1 MKLQTA
7 IPARR
12 DGTVIVQGLDGQRY
26 VFTKD
31 QDNELSCDV
40 TDDATVAHLLAGKNF
55 WPADERD
62 AEAALK
68 LLDAADDSD
77 GDADFDDDDD
87 GADADGLPQEANTP
101 PQRIAKPGR
110 KPRKAA
116 TPDAG

>member
-1 MKLQTA
+1 MKLQTT

-12 DGTVIVQGLDGQRY
+12 DGTVIVQGLYGQRY

-31 QDNELSCDV
+31 QDSELSCDV
-40 TDDATVAHLLAGKNF
+40 TDDATVAHLLAGKSF

-77 GDADFDDDDD
+77 DDADFDDGDDE
-87 GADADGLPQEANTP
+87 ADGLPQEANTP
-101 PQRIAKPGR
+101 PKSIAKPGR

-116 TPDAG
+116 TPDVG

>member
-40 TDDATVAHLLAGKNF
+40 TDDATVVHLLAGKNF

-68 LLDAADDSD
+68 LLDATDDSND
-77 GDADFDDDDD
+77 DADFDDDDAE
-87 GADADGLPQEANTP
+87 GDGLPQEANTP

>member
-68 LLDAADDSD
+68 MLDAADDSD
-77 GDADFDDDDD
+77 DGSDDDDD
-87 GADADGLPQEANTP
+87 DVDGLPQEANTS

>member
-26 VFTKD
+26 VFAKD

-40 TDDATVAHLLAGKNF
+40 TDDATVVHLLAGKNF

-68 LLDAADDSD
+68 LLDAADEADD
-77 GDADFDDDDD
+77 DTDFDDEDD
-87 GADADGLPQEANTP
+87 GDDAGGLPQEANTP
-101 PQRIAKPGR
+101 PQRIAKSGR

>member
-68 LLDAADDSD
+68 LLDAADD
-77 GDADFDDDDD
+77 ADFDDGDDE
-87 GADADGLPQEANTP
+87 ADGLPQEANTP

-110 KPRKAA
+110 KPRKVTA
-116 TPDAG
+116 TDAG

>member
-77 GDADFDDDDD
+77 DDADFDDGDD
-87 GADADGLPQEANTP
+87 DADGLPHEANTP

-116 TPDAG
+116 THDAG

>member
-26 VFTKD
+26 VFAKD
-31 QDNELSCDV
+31 QDGELSCDV

-68 LLDAADDSD
+68 LLDAADDGDDDSD
-77 GDADFDDDDD
+77 DGEDDADDEF
-87 GADADGLPQEANTP
+87 GGLPQEANTP

-116 TPDAG
+116 ESDAG

>member
-40 TDDATVAHLLAGKNF
+40 TDDATVVHLLAGKNF

-68 LLDAADDSD
+68 LLDAADD
-77 GDADFDDDDD
+77 GDDV
-87 GADADGLPQEANTP
+87 GGLPQEANTP

-116 TPDAG
+116 TIEAG

>member
-40 TDDATVAHLLAGKNF
+40 NDDATVAHLLAGKNF

-62 AEAALK
+62 GEAALK

-77 GDADFDDDDD
+77 DDADSDDEDD
-87 GADADGLPQEANTP
+87 DADGLPQEANTP

>member
-40 TDDATVAHLLAGKNF
+40 TDDATVVHLLAGKNF

-62 AEAALK
+62 AEAA
-68 LLDAADDSD
+68 
-77 GDADFDDDDD
+77 
-87 GADADGLPQEANTP
+87 
-101 PQRIAKPGR
+101 RIAKPGR

>member
-77 GDADFDDDDD
+77 GDADFDDEDDE
-87 GADADGLPQEANTP
+87 ADGLPQEANTP

-116 TPDAG
+116 TPEAG